1 MIMSNTPLPQAIV
14 DRSANNW
21 ADARIVKPFQKFGH
35 VVGLHI
41 ERDGQTAA
49 LHFSSI
55 EDRLNERRVAIDREL
70 EGLNRWFEN
79 LDEYHL
85 ETSNDGAYYSQYHD
99 ALIFERHRI
108 EQLWQ
113 EVRSYME
120 EEE

>member
-41 ERDGQTAA
+41 ERGGQTTA

-55 EDRLNERRVAIDREL
+55 EDRLEARWNEIEAELKALWAYWTDEDTPRGEVQRVSKENDALLAEKQHI
-70 EGLNRWFEN
+70 EGLW
-79 LDEYHL
+79 L
-85 ETSNDGAYYSQYHD
+85 
-99 ALIFERHRI
+99 
-108 EQLWQ
+108 
-113 EVRSYME
+113 EVRSHIPE
-120 EEE
+120 QAEVAS